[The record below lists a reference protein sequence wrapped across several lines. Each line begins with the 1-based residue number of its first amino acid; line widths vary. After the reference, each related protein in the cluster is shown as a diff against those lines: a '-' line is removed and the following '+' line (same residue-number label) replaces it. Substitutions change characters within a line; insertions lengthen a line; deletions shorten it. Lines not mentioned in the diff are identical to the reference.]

1 MDKTMERIVRKSITR
16 TINTAQYENLILTV
30 SVEKSLTSKTEKD
43 MKKKIASLTEEL
55 IEDYKTTEGSVFDEL
70 NLSNK
75 PAYIKNALDS
85 KSTLKD
91 MDFKEI
97 FE

>member
-1 MDKTMERIVRKSITR
+1 MERIVRKSITR

>member
-1 MDKTMERIVRKSITR
+1 LDKTMERIVRKSITR